1 MVCPE
6 LWARMVSTDE
16 TRLNTIKGIFSANA
30 ARNVFTDRILP
41 KGYQSR
47 INNTTGRLTA
57 MGLLI
62 RARIKKHRAKK

>member
-1 MVCPE
+1 MDPPAF
-6 LWARMVSTDE
+6 WARMVRMDE
-16 TRLNTIKGIFSANA
+16 TRLNRIKGIFSVNA
-30 ARNVFTDRILP
+30 TRKVFTDLILP